1 MTVGWARR
9 LSHVRRH
16 AAALGARVALVEW
29 DEPELP
35 LLLRAECRVARL
47 SEDTAAPGVTDV
59 CCDLAAWPISSGAL
73 SGVVLGGSTTAP
85 GLLDE
90 AARTLE
96 PGGLLLWT
104 PCVGQGTPW
113 ERDDDVAIAA
123 REAGFRVVAVERLYA
138 DPAATE
144 RRTAPGMLGLWWER
158 KRAAGAASARLLVTA
173 RRDGGRA
180 SALAQLPGMGE
191 SLRSMFVPRWPKR
204 RRAERDQPW
213 QKR

>member
-9 LSHVRRH
+9 LAHVRPH
-16 AAALGARVALVEW
+16 AAALGARVVVADW
-29 DEPELP
+29 QEPELTQ
-35 LLLRAECRVARL
+35 LLRRESRVARL
-47 SEDTAAPGVTDV
+47 SDEAAAPSDSDV
-59 CCDLAAWPISSGAL
+59 RCDLTAWPISSGAL
-73 SGVVLGGSTTAP
+73 SGVVLGGSTEVTGP
-85 GLLDE
+85 LDE

-113 ERDDDVAIAA
+113 AGDDEVAGVA
-123 REAGFRVVAVERLYA
+123 REAGFRIVAVERLYA
-138 DPAATE
+138 DPEETE
-144 RRTAPGMLGLWWER
+144 RGAAPGGLGLWWER
-158 KRAAGAASARLLVTA
+158 RRAARAASARLLVTA
-173 RRDGGRA
+173 RREGGRA